1 MVSRTKPRTDSMNKV
16 QFLYASSEWRERSNS
31 SEAVTSIP
39 SLLSRAKSI
48 RSACVVG
55 ATGFVG
61 QHLVNLLARAG
72 VELTIVT
79 RDVAKAKSSLG
90 KYERRGQTL
99 KYFELPS
106 SKSESAD
113 NFKDCFAKKDAVV
126 NLAGAPVAGR
136 RWSETYKEE
145 LISSRV
151 GVTQRIVDTI
161 KAIDK
166 EERPK
171 VLVNAS
177 AVGYYGVS
185 DIKEFDETSP
195 PGDDFLAYLCQ
206 RWESAAQQLDQSFGT
221 RVVILRLGVVIG
233 PGGGVL
239 ASMTPIFQMFLGGPV
254 GTGRQWISWIQ
265 MTDLISLII
274 SSITREDMYGVYNA
288 CSPNPVTMNDF
299 CTSLG
304 NVIGRPSWLPVPDR
318 KSVV

>member
-1 MVSRTKPRTDSMNKV
+1 MVCFICT
-16 QFLYASSEWRERSNS
+16 
-31 SEAVTSIP
+31 
-39 SLLSRAKSI
+39 
-48 RSACVVG
+48 G

-166 EERPK
+166 VVKFYHEIFSECSSRR
-171 VLVNAS
+171 S
-177 AVGYYGVS
+177 AQR
-185 DIKEFDETSP
+185 
-195 PGDDFLAYLCQ
+195 FL
-206 RWESAAQQLDQSFGT
+206 
-221 RVVILRLGVVIG
+221 
-233 PGGGVL
+233 
-239 ASMTPIFQMFLGGPV
+239 
-254 GTGRQWISWIQ
+254 
-265 MTDLISLII
+265 
-274 SSITREDMYGVYNA
+274 
-288 CSPNPVTMNDF
+288 
-299 CTSLG
+299 
-304 NVIGRPSWLPVPDR
+304 
-318 KSVV
+318 